1 MAVMMMVVVAMRT
14 KAAMMSDCVND
25 DVGAYECGVEAGHV
39 DDVLQHTRDMYY
51 NKHSIIQCFVSC
63 AFVFGA
69 FVNCKLHWR

>member
-25 DVGAYECGVEAGHV
+25 DVGAYECGVEDGHV
-39 DDVLQHTRDMYY
+39 DDVLQHTRHMYY

-63 AFVFGA
+63 AF
-69 FVNCKLHWR
+69 CLWSLREL

>member
-14 KAAMMSDCVND
+14 KVAMMSDCVND
-25 DVGAYECGVEAGHV
+25 GHV
-39 DDVLQHTRDMYY
+39 DDVLQHTRHMYY

-69 FVNCKLHWR
+69 FVNCKMH